1 MTPQEELHQILEAMM
16 QQIEAG
22 SGVSDGGPALAD
34 HVRRI
39 DQLKEQL
46 GEEAPAMLQ
55 HYLEKRSYAN
65 ALDFLEGGG
74 ETLASNS

>member
-1 MTPQEELHQILEAMM
+1 MAPQEELHQILEAMM
-16 QQIEAG
+16 PQLGTG
-22 SGVSDGGPALAD
+22 SGEPDGGAPLAD